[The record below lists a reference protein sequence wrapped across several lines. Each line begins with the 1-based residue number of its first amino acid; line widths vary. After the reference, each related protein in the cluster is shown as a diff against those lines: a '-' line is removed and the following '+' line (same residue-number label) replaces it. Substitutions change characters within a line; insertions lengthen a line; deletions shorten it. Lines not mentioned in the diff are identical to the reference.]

1 MPKFEK
7 STGYKMKGSTFYGK
21 SPLKVSDSDVVAA
34 QAQLDKV
41 ETKFRQPG
49 WAKAAYKVHKSF
61 KNPMSKEDRDLQ
73 AKSEA
78 ESEGARAKRTGIGD
92 GGGGGAEEKTQSV
105 GQRMANTGDLSAQQ
119 TQQTN
124 FPQSSDDYKMDV
136 QPKSGETRL
145 GPMMTGSSATPYR
158 KRVSNKR
165 R

>member
-1 MPKFEK
+1 
-7 STGYKMKGSTFYGK
+7 
-21 SPLKVSDSDVVAA
+21 
-34 QAQLDKV
+34 
-41 ETKFRQPG
+41 
-49 WAKAAYKVHKSF
+49 
-61 KNPMSKEDRDLQ
+61 
-73 AKSEA
+73 
-78 ESEGARAKRTGIGD
+78 
-92 GGGGGAEEKTQSV
+92 
-105 GQRMANTGDLSAQQ
+105 MANTGDLSAQQ